1 MSQLTGNFLAG
12 YCDPVVSSSGDA
24 GIAQVVLANTDGSA
38 EDLIT
43 TQNTNNSGYEDF
55 TSSVGSALVEVGS
68 SYNLSAYIN
77 TNGGY
82 NYHTKAWVDWNKDG
96 DFGDA
101 NEEYDLGEN
110 TSTLASASSLSPLAL
125 TVPVS
130 ATVGTNFIRIGTKF
144 NTDPT
149 SCASD
154 YGEFEDYALNVTAA
168 CSAPSTQASSLTF
181 SDQASTSQTLSWT
194 RGNGNNVMVVAKAGS
209 SSSDPTNGTLHSKC
223 SIWFWKCL
231 WWRLR
236 SLQWYRYIS

>member
-1 MSQLTGNFLAG
+1 M
-12 YCDPVVSSSGDA
+12 
-24 GIAQVVLANTDGSA
+24 
-38 EDLIT
+38 
-43 TQNTNNSGYEDF
+43 
-55 TSSVGSALVEVGS
+55 
-68 SYNLSAYIN
+68 
-77 TNGGY
+77 
-82 NYHTKAWVDWNKDG
+82 
-96 DFGDA
+96 
-101 NEEYDLGEN
+101 
-110 TSTLASASSLSPLAL
+110 ASASSLSPLAL

-209 SSSDPTNGTLHSKC
+209 SSSDPTNGTSYTANAAYGSGNACGGGYVVYNGTGTSVNVSGLTQGPLIIMIYMNTIQQGPATIKQNLWVVILPDGACLQLPLH
-223 SIWFWKCL
+223 L
-231 WWRLR
+231 MRLE
-236 SLQWYRYIS
+236 